1 LSIYYTKQT
10 EGETKMPIN
19 PVAQTDAT
27 KVAVQAVAANANQT
41 QPEAPKPAPAKPQPT
56 TDTVQISGSAKALMQ
71 EAQETPAQTAQEAGR
86 GDRQALRLLAKE
98 NVAKAA
104 LLGNKQSSPLSPK

>member
-1 LSIYYTKQT
+1 
-10 EGETKMPIN
+10 MAIN

-27 KVAVQAVAANANQT
+27 KVATQAVAANANQT
-41 QPEAPKPAPAKPQPT
+41 QAAAPKPAPAKPQPS

-71 EAQETPAQTAQEAGR
+71 EAQETPAQTAQEAGH

-98 NVAKAA
+98 AAAKAA
-104 LLGNKQSSPLSPK
+104 LQGSNKSSILSPK